1 VRAVARCCDPGPYA
15 KVFGAKTARRDAR
28 DYRTKGLDA
37 TAGRLANAAGST
49 GLEGATVLEIGG
61 GIGAIAIELLRGG
74 AARATNIELSPEYEE
89 PMRELL
95 RDFGLEGRMDLRLG
109 DVARDAALAPD
120 ADIVVMHRVVCCYPD
135 MPALVS
141 VAAAKARRLLAL
153 SYPRQSWWTW
163 LGFGIL
169 GIVLPLFTGGF
180 RPYLHRPTDI
190 ASVARAQGMTGRDS
204 GRGWIWETLVLERR
218 VAA

>member
-1 VRAVARCCDPGPYA
+1 VRAVARCCDPSPYA

-28 DYRTKGLDA
+28 DYRIKGLDP
-37 TAGRLANAAGST
+37 TAGRLAFAARRA
-49 GLEGATVLEIGG
+49 GLEGASVLEIGG
-61 GIGAIAIELLRGG
+61 GVAAIAIELLRGG
-74 AARATNIELSPEYEE
+74 AARATNIELSAAYEQ
-89 PMRELL
+89 PVRELL
-95 RDFGLEGRMDLRLG
+95 REFGLEERMELRVG
-109 DVARDAALAPD
+109 DVARDAELAPD

-141 VAAAKARRLLAL
+141 VAATKARRLLAL

-169 GIVLPLFTGGF
+169 GFVLPLFTGGF
-180 RPYLHRPTDI
+180 RPYLHRPSDI
-190 ASVARAQGMTGRDS
+190 AGVARAHGMTPLDS

-218 VAA
+218 ADA